1 MLGTIKTAFDSVV
14 TELKDHNIY
23 FTSFFFPTEKICDKG
38 FYACYSSNMDP
49 DHVPLEMMIFHQM
62 VSDVMV
68 NFETHDIEIRK
79 RLLLIS
85 NDIGNVE
92 GFINNDTVKDFNVKD
107 EYDLLFADKVK
118 ALSNICKE
126 NDYNFFFNVV
136 VEVRDSDDGI
146 FIGRQTVGSINDI
159 QSFGNVDLKTLAW
172 HKCLLFQSLALHML
186 LPEDQKE
193 VRALNLKMLQ
203 TRILVS

>member
-1 MLGTIKTAFDSVV
+1 M
-14 TELKDHNIY
+14 LKDHNIY

-38 FYACYSSNMDP
+38 FYAGYSSNMDP
-49 DHVPLEMMIFHQM
+49 DHVPLEMVVFHQM

-68 NFETHDIEIRK
+68 NFETYDTEIRK
-79 RLLLIS
+79 RLLFIS
-85 NDIGNVE
+85 KDIENVE

>member
-38 FYACYSSNMDP
+38 FYAGYSSNMDP